1 MDKKIIMVVDDDPS
15 IRSTVD
21 IILRT
26 KGYSICAVESGERC
40 LDRLREGFRGLI
52 LMDIMMPKMDGW
64 DKIAAIEDE
73 GLHGGNVIC
82 MLTAVHDPGP
92 KLEKLTEF
100 VMDYVRKPFT
110 SKELLETVAEYIEYV
125 Q

>member
-1 MDKKIIMVVDDDPS
+1 MDKQIMIVDDDPS
-15 IRSTVD
+15 IRATVE
-21 IILRT
+21 IVLNT
-26 KGYSICAVESGERC
+26 KGYSICVVESGKRC
-40 LDRLREGFRGLI
+40 LDKLREGFSGLI
-52 LMDIMMPKMDGW
+52 LMDVMMPEMNGW
-64 DKIAAIEDE
+64 DTIGSIEDE

-92 KLEKLTEF
+92 ELERLTES

-110 SKELLETVAEYIEYV
+110 SEELLGTVAEYIAYV

>member
-1 MDKKIIMVVDDDPS
+1 MKKQIMVVDDDPS
-15 IRSTVD
+15 IRSTVE
-21 IILRT
+21 IILNT
-26 KGYSICAVESGERC
+26 KGYSICTVESGERC
-40 LDRLREGFRGLI
+40 LDKLREGFRGLI

-64 DKIAAIEDE
+64 DTISIIEDE

-92 KLEKLTEF
+92 KLEKLTEY
-100 VMDYVRKPFT
+100 VMNYVRKPFT
-110 SKELLETVAEYIEYV
+110 SEELLETVAEHIDYV

>member
-1 MDKKIIMVVDDDPS
+1 MDKQIMVVDDDPS
-15 IRSTVD
+15 IRATVE
-21 IILRT
+21 IVLNT
-26 KGYSICAVESGERC
+26 KGHSIYVAESGEKC
-40 LDRLREGFRGLI
+40 LDKLREGFRGLI

-64 DKIAAIEDE
+64 DTISAIETE

-92 KLEKLTEF
+92 KLEKLTEY

-110 SKELLETVAEYIEYV
+110 SEELLETVAEYIEYV

>member
-1 MDKKIIMVVDDDPS
+1 MDKQIMVVDDDPS
-15 IRSTVD
+15 IRTTVE
-21 IILRT
+21 IILNT
-26 KGYSICAVESGERC
+26 KGYSIHVVESGREC
-40 LDRLREGFRGLI
+40 LDKLRNGFNGLI
-52 LMDIMMPKMDGW
+52 FMDVMMPELDGW
-64 DKIAAIEDE
+64 DTIAAIGDE

-92 KLEKLTEF
+92 KMEELTEC

-110 SKELLETVAEYIEYV
+110 SEELLDVVAEYITYV

>member
-1 MDKKIIMVVDDDPS
+1 MDKQIMVVDDDPS
-15 IRSTVD
+15 IRSTVE
-21 IILRT
+21 IVLNT
-26 KGYSICAVESGERC
+26 KGYSICVVESGKRC
-40 LDRLREGFRGLI
+40 LEKLTEGYRGLI
-52 LMDIMMPKMDGW
+52 LMDIMMPEMNGW
-64 DKIAAIEDE
+64 DTIAAIEDE

-92 KLEKLTEF
+92 ELEKLTEY

-110 SKELLETVAEYIEYV
+110 SEELLKTVAEYITYV

>member
-1 MDKKIIMVVDDDPS
+1 MDKQIMVVDDDPS
-15 IRSTVD
+15 IRSTVE
-21 IILRT
+21 IVLNT
-26 KGYSICAVESGERC
+26 KGYSICVVESGKRC
-40 LDRLREGFRGLI
+40 LEKLREGFRGLI
-52 LMDIMMPKMDGW
+52 LMDIMMPEMDGW
-64 DKIAAIEDE
+64 NTIAAIEDE

-92 KLEKLTEF
+92 ELEKLTEY

-110 SKELLETVAEYIEYV
+110 SEELLKIVAEYITYV

>member
-1 MDKKIIMVVDDDPS
+1 MDKQIMIVDDDPS
-15 IRSTVD
+15 IRSTVE
-21 IILRT
+21 IVLNT
-26 KGYSICAVESGERC
+26 KGYSICVVESGRKC
-40 LDRLREGFRGLI
+40 LDKLREGFRGLI

-64 DKIAAIEDE
+64 DTISAIENE
-73 GLHGGNVIC
+73 GLHRGNVIC

-92 KLEKLTEF
+92 KLEKLTEY

-110 SKELLETVAEYIEYV
+110 SEELLETAAEYIEYV

>member
-1 MDKKIIMVVDDDPS
+1 MDKQVMIVDDDPS
-15 IRSTVD
+15 IRATVE
-21 IILRT
+21 IVLNT
-26 KGYSICAVESGERC
+26 KGHSICVVESGEKC
-40 LDRLREGFRGLI
+40 LDKLREGFRGLI
-52 LMDIMMPKMDGW
+52 LMDVMMPEMDGW
-64 DKIAAIEDE
+64 DTISAIENE

-92 KLEKLTEF
+92 ELEKLTEY

-110 SKELLETVAEYIEYV
+110 SEELLEAVDEYIEYV

>member
-1 MDKKIIMVVDDDPS
+1 MDKQIMIVDDDPS
-15 IRSTVD
+15 IRATVE
-21 IILRT
+21 IVLNT
-26 KGYSICAVESGERC
+26 KGYSICVVESGKRC
-40 LDRLREGFRGLI
+40 LDKLREGFSGLI
-52 LMDIMMPKMDGW
+52 LMDVMMPEMNGW
-64 DKIAAIEDE
+64 DTIASIEDE

-92 KLEKLTEF
+92 KMEKLTEC

-110 SKELLETVAEYIEYV
+110 SEELLDAVADYIAYV

>member
-1 MDKKIIMVVDDDPS
+1 MDKQVMVVDDDPS
-15 IRSTVD
+15 IRSTVE
-21 IILRT
+21 IVLGT
-26 KGYSICAVESGERC
+26 KGHSFCAVESGTRC
-40 LDRLREGFRGLI
+40 LEKLREGFRGLI
-52 LMDIMMPKMDGW
+52 LMDIMMPEMNGW
-64 DKIAAIEDE
+64 DTIKAIEDE

-92 KLEKLTEF
+92 ELEKLTES

-110 SKELLETVAEYIEYV
+110 SEELLKTVAEYIAYV

>member
-1 MDKKIIMVVDDDPS
+1 MDKQVMIVDDDPS
-15 IRSTVD
+15 IRATVE
-21 IILRT
+21 IVLNT
-26 KGYSICAVESGERC
+26 KGHSICVVESGEKC
-40 LDRLREGFRGLI
+40 LDKLREGFRGLI
-52 LMDIMMPKMDGW
+52 LMDVMMPEMDGW
-64 DKIAAIEDE
+64 DTISAIENE

-92 KLEKLTEF
+92 ELEKLTEY

-110 SKELLETVAEYIEYV
+110 SEELLEAVEEYIEYV

>member
-1 MDKKIIMVVDDDPS
+1 MDKQVMVVDDDPS
-15 IRSTVD
+15 IRATVE
-21 IILRT
+21 IVLNT
-26 KGYSICAVESGERC
+26 KGHSICVVESGEKC
-40 LDRLREGFRGLI
+40 LDKLREGFRGLI
-52 LMDIMMPKMDGW
+52 LMDIMMPEMDGW
-64 DKIAAIEDE
+64 DTISAIENE

-92 KLEKLTEF
+92 ELEKLTEY

-110 SKELLETVAEYIEYV
+110 PEELLEAVDEHIEYV

>member
-1 MDKKIIMVVDDDPS
+1 MDKQIMVVDDDPS
-15 IRSTVD
+15 IRDTVE
-21 IILRT
+21 IILNVS
-26 KGYSICAVESGERC
+26 GYPVCVVENGEKC
-40 LDRLREGFRGLI
+40 LDKLREGFRGLI

-64 DKIAAIEDE
+64 DTIAAIEDE

-82 MLTAVHDPGP
+82 MLTAVHDPDP
-92 KLEKLTEF
+92 KLEKLTEH

-110 SKELLETVAEYIEYV
+110 SEELLGAVTEYIAYV

>member
-1 MDKKIIMVVDDDPS
+1 MDKQVMIVDDDPS
-15 IRSTVD
+15 IRATVE
-21 IILRT
+21 IVLNT
-26 KGYSICAVESGERC
+26 KGHSICVVESGEKC
-40 LDRLREGFRGLI
+40 LDKLREGFRGLI
-52 LMDIMMPKMDGW
+52 LMDIMMPEMDGW
-64 DKIAAIEDE
+64 DTISAIENE

-92 KLEKLTEF
+92 ELEKLTEY

-110 SKELLETVAEYIEYV
+110 PEELLEAVDEHIEYV

>member
-1 MDKKIIMVVDDDPS
+1 MDKQVMVVDDDPS
-15 IRSTVD
+15 IRTTVE
-21 IILRT
+21 IVLNT
-26 KGYSICAVESGERC
+26 KGHSICVVESGKKC
-40 LDRLREGFRGLI
+40 LDKLREGFRGLI
-52 LMDIMMPKMDGW
+52 LMDVMMPEMDGW
-64 DKIAAIEDE
+64 NTISAIENE

-92 KLEKLTEF
+92 ELEKLTEY

-110 SKELLETVAEYIEYV
+110 SEELLEAVDEYIEYV

>member
-1 MDKKIIMVVDDDPS
+1 MDKQIMIVDDDPS
-15 IRSTVD
+15 IRSTVE
-21 IILRT
+21 IVLNT
-26 KGYSICAVESGERC
+26 KGYSICVVESGKKC
-40 LDRLREGFRGLI
+40 LDKLREGFSGLI
-52 LMDIMMPKMDGW
+52 LMDIMMPEMNGW
-64 DKIAAIEDE
+64 DTIEAIEDE

-92 KLEKLTEF
+92 ELEKLTES

-110 SKELLETVAEYIEYV
+110 SEELLETVAEYIAYV

>member
-1 MDKKIIMVVDDDPS
+1 MDKQIMVVDDDPS
-15 IRSTVD
+15 IRSTVE
-21 IILRT
+21 IVLNT
-26 KGYSICAVESGERC
+26 KGYSVCIVESGEKC
-40 LDRLREGFRGLI
+40 LDKLRKGFRGLI
-52 LMDIMMPKMDGW
+52 LMDVMMPEMDGW
-64 DKIAAIEDE
+64 GTISAIEDE

-92 KLEKLTEF
+92 KLEKLTEY

-110 SKELLETVAEYIEYV
+110 SEELLETVAEYIEYV

>member
-1 MDKKIIMVVDDDPS
+1 MDKQVMVVDDDPS
-15 IRSTVD
+15 IRDTVE
-21 IILRT
+21 IVLNT
-26 KGYSICAVESGERC
+26 KGHSICVVESGEKC
-40 LDRLREGFRGLI
+40 LDKLREGFRGLI
-52 LMDIMMPKMDGW
+52 LMDVMMPEMDGW
-64 DKIAAIEDE
+64 DTISAIEKA

-92 KLEKLTEF
+92 ELEKLTEY

-110 SKELLETVAEYIEYV
+110 SEELLEAVEEYIEYV

>member
-1 MDKKIIMVVDDDPS
+1 MDKQIMIVDDDPS
-15 IRSTVD
+15 IRSTVE
-21 IILRT
+21 IVLNT
-26 KGYSICAVESGERC
+26 KGYSICVVESGKRC
-40 LDRLREGFRGLI
+40 LDKLREGFSGLI
-52 LMDIMMPKMDGW
+52 LMDIMMPEMNGW
-64 DKIAAIEDE
+64 DTIKAIEDE

-92 KLEKLTEF
+92 ELEKLTES

-110 SKELLETVAEYIEYV
+110 SEELLETVAEYIAYV